1 MRVEYNDILSIDKII
16 EVYKNICSNT
26 CHKAKLVKF
35 ELAFSCNIT
44 KILCLLKEKK
54 YKHSHYSTFLIKE
67 PKYRIIM
74 SECILDKIVN
84 HLISKY
90 VLLPSLIPKLIN
102 MNVATRK
109 YKGSKAGIN
118 YLKKYINKLK
128 QNYDK
133 IYVLKCDISKYFYN
147 INHDILI
154 KKL

>member
-1 MRVEYNDILSIDKII
+1 MKVEYNDILSIDKII

-35 ELAFSCNIT
+35 ELAFSCNVT
-44 KILCLLKEKK
+44 KILCLKKKKK
-54 YKHSHYSTFLIKE
+54 YKHSHYSTFIIKE

-90 VLLPSLIPKLIN
+90 VLLPSLIPKLID

-109 YKGSKAGIN
+109 GKDSKAGIY
-118 YLKKYINKLK
+118 YLKKYINKMK
-128 QNYDK
+128 HNYSK
-133 IYVLKCDISKYFYN
+133 IYVLKCVLYSHYFMPHSVEENAYG
-147 INHDILI
+147 
-154 KKL
+154 